1 VGCIR
6 THKGRSAL
14 IRGYNYHASVT
25 FFYVILN
32 IYFTIKTNDG
42 KGGLLVKIVFAST
55 PGQEE
60 EISELVQYIYSNVFP
75 LYFADEEIREFER
88 LGILNTCYNHYEDFS
103 TLKDAFQVMA
113 SLQTVISVLEL
124 PVLDYE
130 YTSLFNKNAENL
142 ERFGLSF
149 PFNLEQFIEA
159 KNMKKCIFSVYPK
172 AANEM
177 LI

>member
-1 VGCIR
+1 
-6 THKGRSAL
+6 
-14 IRGYNYHASVT
+14 
-25 FFYVILN
+25 
-32 IYFTIKTNDG
+32 
-42 KGGLLVKIVFAST
+42 VKIVFAST

-88 LGILNTCYNHYEDFS
+88 LGILSTYYDHYEDFS
-103 TLKDAFQVMA
+103 TLKYAFQVMA

-124 PVLDYE
+124 PNLDRE
-130 YTSLFNKNAENL
+130 YTCLFNKNVENL
-142 ERFGLSF
+142 EKFGLSF
-149 PFNLEQFIEA
+149 PFHYEQFRVA
-159 KNMKKCIFSVYPK
+159 KNMKKCIFIVYKK